1 MSCSPIPNTEIL
13 FSVIFF
19 FMQDLI
25 WAIQVPVFDTE
36 MKLLLY
42 FLLVAM
48 VIHESKDDNLTDL
61 P

>member
-1 MSCSPIPNTEIL
+1 
-13 FSVIFF
+13 
-19 FMQDLI
+19 MQDLI

-61 P
+61 PGETTT